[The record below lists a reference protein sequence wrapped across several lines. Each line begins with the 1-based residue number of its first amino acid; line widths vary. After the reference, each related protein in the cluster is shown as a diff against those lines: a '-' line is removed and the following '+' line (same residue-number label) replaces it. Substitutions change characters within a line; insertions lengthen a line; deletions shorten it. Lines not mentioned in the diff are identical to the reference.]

1 MGALLTVGVALA
13 GCTGEATDAETQP
26 SPSSTPAATT
36 PTSTPTA
43 DAETDEAML
52 PLAVD
57 EIGEW
62 AATAV
67 PQPDTATGAGP
78 FSGWMSAHTSA
89 HHRTD
94 FRSLEPG
101 TFQGQIACRG
111 EGTITLS
118 AGQIGAEASADPVAC
133 TNETV
138 AFDVVTTETGAS
150 ILLDLEGDPT
160 IYAVSLQRV
169 E

>member
-1 MGALLTVGVALA
+1 MGALLTIGVALA
-13 GCTGEATDAETQP
+13 GCTGEAPDAETQP
-26 SPSSTPAATT
+26 SPSTTPAPASS
-36 PTSTPTA
+36 PTPTA
-43 DAETDEAML
+43 GAETDEAML
-52 PLAVD
+52 PLPVD
-57 EIGEW
+57 EIGDW

-67 PQPDTATGAGP
+67 PVPDTGTGAGP

-101 TFQGQIACRG
+101 TFQAQIACRG
-111 EGTITLS
+111 EGTITVS
-118 AGQIGAEASADPVAC
+118 AGQIDAEASAGPVAC
-133 TNETV
+133 TNETI

-150 ILLDLEGDPT
+150 ILLDLDGDPT
-160 IYAVSLQRV
+160 VYAVSLLRV

>member
-13 GCTGEATDAETQP
+13 GCTGEATDAEPQP
-26 SPSSTPAATT
+26 SPSSTPSA
-36 PTSTPTA
+36 TSTPTA

-52 PLAVD
+52 PLPVD
-57 EIGEW
+57 EIGDW

-67 PQPDTATGAGP
+67 PVSDTGTGAGP

-101 TFQGQIACRG
+101 MFQGQIACRG

-118 AGQIGAEASADPVAC
+118 AGQVDAEASTGPIAC

-160 IYAVSLQRV
+160 VYAVSLLRV

>member
-13 GCTGEATDAETQP
+13 GCTGEAPDAETQP
-26 SPSSTPAATT
+26 SPSSTPAPSST
-36 PTSTPTA
+36 PTPTA

-52 PLAVD
+52 PLPVD
-57 EIGEW
+57 EIGDW

-67 PQPDTATGAGP
+67 PVPDTGTGAGP

-111 EGTITLS
+111 EGTITVS
-118 AGQIGAEASADPVAC
+118 AGQIDAEASAGPVVC

-138 AFDVVTTETGAS
+138 AFDVVTTEAGVS

-160 IYAVSLQRV
+160 VYAVSLLRAD
-169 E
+169 